1 MSARPDRK
9 RRAKRGPSRVQA
21 ALRRARVRWGLNL
34 LLQHA
39 AVGLLAAGLAVALA
53 VAAERTM
60 AVTVVNLWTAAALG
74 GAVVLATV
82 GWWYLTFPSRM
93 RVAVMVDERLGLR
106 ERFSTTLAF
115 AGSADPFAEA
125 ARSEARGKA
134 ARLRLRERFP
144 IRLSRRWALTA
155 TAWAIAAAVIAFL
168 PTMDLLGSL
177 AQRLRQEQRQ
187 TQLSEAR
194 AEVRQAAQ
202 AVQAKVGELGDA
214 ELTEDLAGLE
224 RIEAAQGSDVRRQA
238 IRKLGD
244 LSELLKKKLSAD
256 ELAATHAMRQMLKG
270 LRGSR
275 EALSR
280 ELSRALAKG
289 DFAAAAEMVK
299 QLQKKLA
306 EGKLSDQEAQA
317 MAKQLAD
324 LGKQLD
330 DLAEKQKEAEKLL
343 EQEGLDK
350 KLAKMGQKDLRQALK
365 DKGLSDEEIEKL
377 MRKLAACKAACEN
390 CRGLAEALAGAGEG
404 MTLTP
409 EELAELLD
417 RLEELDA
424 VAGKL
429 EAGQDLLEEIERAI
443 ALLGEGDCE
452 GGAGDW
458 RPGLALVQGRGTGG
472 PGRGAGPRKEDP
484 SGLTGTKATR
494 SPSQTGKGKII
505 AASYF
510 KGRQV
515 KGESKKDFARVAQ
528 AARDRAADAIDENKI
543 PRKYAPAVKDYFDK
557 FNRSGG
563 REKPQ

>member
-1 MSARPDRK
+1 
-9 RRAKRGPSRVQA
+9 
-21 ALRRARVRWGLNL
+21 
-34 LLQHA
+34 
-39 AVGLLAAGLAVALA
+39 
-53 VAAERTM
+53 
-60 AVTVVNLWTAAALG
+60 
-74 GAVVLATV
+74 
-82 GWWYLTFPSRM
+82 
-93 RVAVMVDERLGLR
+93 MVDERLGLR
-106 ERFSTTLAF
+106 ERFSTTLAL
-115 AGSADPFAEA
+115 AGSTDPFAEA
-125 ARSEARGKA
+125 ARSEAREKA

-168 PTMDLLGSL
+168 PTMNLLGSL

-187 TQLSEAR
+187 TQLAEAH

-202 AVQAKVGELGDA
+202 AVQAKVSELGDA

-256 ELAATHAMRQMLKG
+256 ELAAAGAMRQMLKG

-289 DFAAAAEMVK
+289 DFAAAAEMVR

-306 EGKLSDQEAQA
+306 EGKLSDQQAQA
-317 MAKQLAD
+317 MAKQLAG

-330 DLAEKQKEAEKLL
+330 DLAEKKKQAEKLL

-350 KLAKMGQKDLRQALK
+350 KLAQMDQKDLRQALK
-365 DKGLSDEEIEKL
+365 DKGLSDEQIEKL
-377 MRKLAACKAACEN
+377 MRKLAACKAASEN
-390 CRGLAEALAGAGEG
+390 CRGLGKALAGAGEG

-417 RLEELDA
+417 RLEELEA

-472 PGRGAGPRKEDP
+472 PGRGAGPRKED
-484 SGLTGTKATR
+484 SSDLTGTKATR

-528 AARDRAADAIDENKI
+528 AARDRAADAIDENRI
-543 PRKYAPAVKDYFDK
+543 PRKYAPAVKDYFDR

-563 REKPQ
+563 SRTKPQ

>member
-1 MSARPDRK
+1 M
-9 RRAKRGPSRVQA
+9 QA
-21 ALRRARVRWGLNL
+21 ALRRARMRWGLNL

-53 VAAERTM
+53 VAAERMM
-60 AVTVVNLWTAAALG
+60 AVTVVNVWTVAALG
-74 GAVVLATV
+74 GVVVLATV

-93 RVAVMVDERLGLR
+93 RVAVMVDERLGMR
-106 ERFSTTLAF
+106 ERFSTTLAL
-115 AGSADPFAEA
+115 AGSTDPFAEA
-125 ARSEARGKA
+125 ARSEARDRA
-134 ARLRLRERFP
+134 AGLRLRERFP

-155 TAWAIAAAVIAFL
+155 TAWGVAAAVIAFL
-168 PTMDLLGSL
+168 PAMDLLGSL
-177 AQRLRQEQRQ
+177 AQRRSRETRQA
-187 TQLSEAR
+187 QLAEAR
-194 AEVRQAAQ
+194 AEVRQVAQ
-202 AVQAKVGELGDA
+202 AVQAKVNELGDA
-214 ELTEDLAGLE
+214 DLTEDLAGLE
-224 RIEAAQGSDVRRQA
+224 RIEAAQGSDVRREA

-244 LSELLKKKLSAD
+244 LSELLKKKLSGD
-256 ELAATHAMRQMLKG
+256 ELAAAQAMRQMLKG

-280 ELSRALAKG
+280 ELSRALAQG

-299 QLQKKLA
+299 QLQEKLA

-317 MAKQLAD
+317 LARQLAD

-330 DLAEKQKEAEKLL
+330 GLAESNKQAEKLL

-350 KLAKMGQKDLRQALK
+350 KLAQMDQKDLRQALK
-365 DKGLSDEEIEKL
+365 DQGLSDEQIDKL

-390 CRGLAEALAGAGEG
+390 CQDLAEALPKAGEG

-417 RLEELDA
+417 QLEELEA

-429 EAGQDLLEEIERAI
+429 EAGQDLLEEIEGAI
-443 ALLGEGDCE
+443 ALLGEGDCQ
-452 GGAGDW
+452 GAGAW
-458 RPGLALVQGRGTGG
+458 QPGLALVQGRATGG
-472 PGRGAGPRKEDP
+472 PGRGSGPRKED
-484 SGLTGTKATR
+484 SSDLTGTKATR
-494 SPSQTGKGKII
+494 SPSRTGRGKII

-515 KGESKKDFARVAQ
+515 KGESRKDFAKVAQ
-528 AARDRAADAIDENKI
+528 AAKDRAADAIDENRI
-543 PRKYAPAVKDYFDK
+543 PRKYAPAVKDYFDR